1 MHGGVTPAGESPP
14 ESPRPE
20 SGPDQER
27 VVAMHKPFSVPS
39 ISQGQGSELG
49 SELGS
54 NQAGASAPTPQGIA
68 FTGERGEF
76 RKLVMRG
83 AGLELI
89 TLGFYRFWLATDIRR
104 HLWSHT
110 EVHGDAAEYTGSAKE
125 LLLGFLVAMAIL
137 VPVYVAY
144 FFAGLEAE
152 RLQAFASIPLI
163 AFLYLFTQFAL
174 YRARRYRMTRTIW
187 RGVRFNMGGSG
198 WAYAWRAAL
207 WTLWV
212 WTTLGLALPWRAA
225 ALERFKMRYTSYGTL
240 QGSFEGNAGQF
251 FKQAWWLW
259 LLMWPSAFLIFP
271 LPFFYAMYKAIEW
284 RWWVNGLRF
293 GAVRFEN
300 DLDIADLMGL
310 YWKVIGWLCLAFL
323 LMAMWFAAVFGF
335 GHATVGSGLEG
346 ETKIAAVMSHPA
358 ILIGMG
364 VGYVA
369 AALALNVIIRIY
381 LVRDLWAKVA
391 ETSVVH
397 NIAAADNVAVMGDAA
412 NAIGEGF
419 ADSLD
424 IGGF

>member
-1 MHGGVTPAGESPP
+1 MHGAMTPAGEDPP
-14 ESPRPE
+14 PFTRPE

-39 ISQGQGSELG
+39 ILQGQGSELG
-49 SELGS
+49 SD
-54 NQAGASAPTPQGIA
+54 QAGASASTPQGIA

-76 RKLVMRG
+76 RKLVIRG

-110 EVHGDAAEYTGSAKE
+110 EVHGDAAEYTGTAKE
-125 LLLGFLVAMAIL
+125 LFLGFLVAMAIL

-144 FFAGLEAE
+144 FFVGLEAE
-152 RLQAFASIPLI
+152 RILAFASIPLI
-163 AFLYLFTQFAL
+163 AFLYLFTQFAM
-174 YRARRYRMTRTIW
+174 YRARRYRMTRTVW
-187 RGVRFNMGGSG
+187 RGVRFGMGGSG
-198 WAYAWRAAL
+198 WSYAWRAAL

-240 QGSFEGNAGQF
+240 QGSFAGTGGTLFRQG
-251 FKQAWWLW
+251 WWLW
-259 LLMWPSAFLIFP
+259 LLMWPSVFFIVPIPFL
-271 LPFFYAMYKAIEW
+271 YAMYKAIEW
-284 RWWVNGLRF
+284 RWWVNGMRF
-293 GAVRFEN
+293 DAVRFES
-300 DLDIADLMGL
+300 DLDIADLMGF

-323 LMAMWFAAVFGF
+323 AMSMWFGAVFGIGNLAF
-335 GHATVGSGLEG
+335 GGGLEG
-346 ETKIAAVMSHPA
+346 EAKFAAVMGHPA
-358 ILIGMG
+358 VLIGMG
-364 VGYVA
+364 AGYLI
-369 AALALNVIIRIY
+369 AALSFNVIFRIY
-381 LVRDLWAKVA
+381 LVRDLWARIA

-397 NIAAADNVAVMGDAA
+397 NIAAADNIAVMGDAA
-412 NAIGEGF
+412 SAIGEGF